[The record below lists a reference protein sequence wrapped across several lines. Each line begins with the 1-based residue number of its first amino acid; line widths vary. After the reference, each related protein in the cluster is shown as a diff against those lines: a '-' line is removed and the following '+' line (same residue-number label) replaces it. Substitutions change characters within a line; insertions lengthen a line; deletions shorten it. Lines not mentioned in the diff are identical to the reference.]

1 MIRVNLN
8 PKEELESQI
17 WFLPDLLVLLLV
29 FLVAYSFVEGQ
40 LASVQDQITQTIASR
55 DDFNEKTKKIQPD
68 LEKFKNLGKDK
79 ENLLVKLRALQAIT
93 GSRIAKFKPL
103 IAIEHLQNLKPE
115 SVWLTSLTADDA
127 QLNFEA
133 MALDNILVAEFITA
147 LKSTQFQDIDPADLR
162 TQVFF
167 SSVNLS
173 GTAVV
178 GAAAVGAAGADNSN
192 GDGTVRFRLTVSIGE
207 RLPPDPAAGSKQARA
222 GQFMATGVRRW
233 M

>member
-17 WFLPDLLVLLLV
+17 WFLPDLLVLLFV

-40 LASVQDQITQTIASR
+40 LGNVQDQIAQTIASR
-55 DDFNEKTKKIQPD
+55 DDFNEKTKKIQPE

-115 SVWLTSLTADDA
+115 SVWLTTLTADDA

-147 LKSTQFQDIDPADLR
+147 LKSTQFQDIDPCDLR

-167 SSVNLS
+167 GNVSLS
-173 GTAVV
+173 GTSSV
-178 GAAAVGAAGADNSN
+178 GAPGAAPGAEGVGAG
-192 GDGTVRFRLTVSIGE
+192 GTVRFRLTVSVSE
-207 RLPPDPAAGSKQARA
+207 RLPPDSAKGSKQAGNGKSVAR
-222 GQFMATGVRRW
+222 GVQRW

>member
-1 MIRVNLN
+1 MIRINLN
-8 PKEELESQI
+8 PKEELESQV

-29 FLVAYSFVEGQ
+29 FMVAYSFVEGE
-40 LASVQDQITQTIASR
+40 LAKVQDDIAQTIASR
-55 DDFNEKTKKIQPD
+55 DDFNERTKKIQPE

-93 GSRIAKFKPL
+93 GSRISKFKPL

-115 SVWLTSLTADDA
+115 SVWLTNLNADDA
-127 QLNFEA
+127 QLSFEA

-162 TQVFF
+162 TQVYF
-167 SSVNLS
+167 SNVSLS
-173 GTAVV
+173 GTTSV
-178 GAAAVGAAGADNSN
+178 AAPVSVEPGR
-192 GDGTVRFRLTVSIGE
+192 GDSSVRFKLTVSIGE
-207 RLPPDPAAGSKQARA
+207 RLPPDPAVGSKQARDTSSDSRE
-222 GQFMATGVRRW
+222 GRRW